1 MMRSLKM
8 NWNPSLARGV
18 ASSSLVATLAAALAV
33 SACSVERKGLVESKP
48 AKVTVEFDFDERPL
62 PDIPLPNDIAT
73 RVDPESATGLRVN
86 ASMLAPTGMEMRVR
100 REIDSLDGWG
110 LQQPISIPFTGPIDV
125 QSVID
130 GHRDVDYDP
139 SNDVIYLVNID
150 RDSEDFGRL
159 HYLDLGNGNYPV
171 VLERQDRYGPNDPR
185 GDSISL
191 LFEETDED
199 RNGNGR
205 IDFPERD
212 DNKNGVVDPEEDT
225 NGNGYLDP
233 PEDDDADG
241 VLDVPNYLPG
251 HDPARGD
258 LAARSD
264 ALMSFYEKET
274 NTLIAIPMEPLL
286 ERTTYGVIVT
296 RRILDTKGDPVGS
309 PFDYA
314 HHLAQTKALRP
325 ALEVLPEGIGE
336 DDIAFM
342 FSFTTQTAETSWV
355 AVRDGLYG
363 EGVQSHIAEEFP
375 PELGPFMP
383 LKDPEFPLHEGE
395 SPYILFNED
404 WKIPLTLI
412 ASAFLGANP
421 DSNQGRSMLD
431 SHDYVDFHVMGSYES
446 PQLFFREDEAGNPL
460 SLELQAWPQDLDRVP
475 APVRSETVY
484 YWLVMPRKEV
494 SARGDGEQVPIV
506 LLGHGYGSNRIGE
519 TIGFAGFLAQYGIA
533 TLAIDNVSHGLNLS
547 PQELEDARGIMENYG
562 IGPVAEAINKG
573 RAVDYDKDGTPDS
586 GVDFWTSYLFHT
598 RDNLRQSTLDY
609 AHLIRILRTFDGKK
623 RWEHDVNQDGE
634 PDLAGDFNGDGVVD
648 IGADSPIYAFGA
660 SLGGIMSTMLG
671 GAEPEVSAIVP
682 IAGGGRL
689 VGVGGR
695 SLQGGIP
702 QAVVMRVMGPVFYAT
717 LGADGNTTL
726 GTYVT
731 VLNDDADYPLAE
743 VDGLLPGDTMVVE
756 NLETG
761 EVGCGYMLPDDDDPD
776 VSGRARVNLATD
788 EGDRLEVRFYRGP
801 ALKKGATECELMGG
815 IEPIAVV
822 DEREFEVELL
832 GETLA
837 PGELRSLVEGLG
849 LRRSN
854 PELRRFMALGQ
865 MVLDPAD
872 PSVFARHLSGDPL
885 EFATGTSEE
894 TTPALIITSV
904 GDMNVPASSG
914 VTVGRAA
921 GFIDYLNPDPRYAGT
936 PYEGR
941 SPNQILIDTYMAEA
955 VNVFKR
961 FTFNAD
967 PDADGVHMDVEN
979 FSNGTDIWGDSIPR
993 LDPPL
998 RLVSNTDVE
1007 GRFQNGY
1014 SGSIFTYA
1022 IPEGQ
1027 HGFALPG
1034 EMTDKAIA
1042 QCEENGGTDCESLV
1056 GETFD
1061 VGWYMFHTIGGYF
1074 HDAAQRYP
1082 LLDKCNVKEACN
1094 DLPPTPAPR
1103 ADPAND

>member
-1 MMRSLKM
+1 MRRSKTDV
-8 NWNPSLARGV
+8 RV
-18 ASSSLVATLAAALAV
+18 AAWSVACVLTFGAACTA
-33 SACSVERKGLVESKP
+33 ETKGLVESEK
-48 AKVTVEFDFDERPL
+48 AAVTVEFDFDVRPL
-62 PDIPLPNDIAT
+62 PEIPLPNDIAT
-73 RVDPESATGLRVN
+73 RVDPSSATGLRIN
-86 ASMLAPTGMEMRVR
+86 ASMLAPTGMERRVR

-110 LQQPISIPFTGPIDV
+110 LQQPIAIPFTGPLDV
-125 QSVID
+125 QSILD
-130 GHRDVDYDP
+130 GHRDPNYDP
-139 SNDVIYLVNID
+139 SNDVVYLINID
-150 RDSEDFGRL
+150 RDSEEFGRL
-159 HYLDLGNGNYPV
+159 HYLDIGNGNYPEG
-171 VLERQDRYGPNDPR
+171 LERIDRYGPNDPR
-185 GDSISL
+185 GETLSL
-191 LFEETDED
+191 LYEETDED
-199 RNGNGR
+199 RNGNGK

-212 DNKNGVVDPEEDT
+212 DNKNGEVDPDEDE

-251 HDPARGD
+251 HSPDHDD
-258 LAARSD
+258 LAARHD
-264 ALMSFYEKET
+264 ALMSFYERET
-274 NTLIAIPMEPLL
+274 NTLVAIPMEPLR

-296 RRILDTKGDPVGS
+296 KRLKDENGDPVGS
-309 PFDYA
+309 PFDYV
-314 HHLAQTKALRP
+314 HHLAQTKALAP
-325 ALEVLPEGIGE
+325 ALEVLPEGLSKS
-336 DDIAFM
+336 DIAFM

-363 EGVQSHIAEEFP
+363 EGVQAHIADEFP

-383 LKDPEFPLHEGE
+383 LKDTEFAGFEGE
-395 SPYILFNED
+395 SPYILYNED
-404 WKIPLTLI
+404 WKFPLTLL
-412 ASAFLGANP
+412 AGAFLNADP
-421 DSNQGRSMLD
+421 TSNQGMAMLD
-431 SHDYVDFHVMGSYES
+431 AHDYVDFHVMGSFES
-446 PQLFFREDEAGNPL
+446 PQLFFREDDEGNPL

-475 APVRSETVY
+475 ASLRSETVY
-484 YWLVMPRKEV
+484 YWLVMPRKEI
-494 SARGDGEQVPIV
+494 SARGEGKQVPVV

-533 TLAIDNVSHGLNLS
+533 TLAIDNVSHGLNLT
-547 PQELEDARGIMENYG
+547 PDELSQARDIMANYG
-562 IGPVAEAINKG
+562 IDPLAEAINKG

-609 AHLIRILRTFDGKK
+609 AHLIKILRTFDGEQ

-648 IGADSPIYAFGA
+648 IGAESKIYAFGA

-689 VGVGGR
+689 VGVGSR
-695 SLQGGIP
+695 SMQGGIP
-702 QAVVMRVMGPVFYAT
+702 QAVVMRVMGPVFHAT
-717 LGADGNTTL
+717 LGVDGKTAVN
-726 GTYVT
+726 TYVT

-743 VDGLLPGDTMVVE
+743 VDGLLPGDTMLVE

-761 EVGCGYMLPDDDDPD
+761 EVGCGYLLPDDESDEVDA
-776 VSGRARVNLATD
+776 RARVSLATD
-788 EGDRLEVRFYRGP
+788 KDDRLEIRFYRGP
-801 ALKKGATECELMGG
+801 ALERGNTECELVEGV
-815 IEPIAVV
+815 EPIATV
-822 DEREFEVELL
+822 DQREFEVELL
-832 GETLA
+832 GETLP

-849 LRRSN
+849 LRRAN

-872 PSVFARHLSGDPL
+872 PAVFARHLSGDPL
-885 EFATGTSEE
+885 EFATGKGK
-894 TTPALIITSV
+894 TTPGLIITSV

-921 GFIDYLNPDPRYAGT
+921 GYIDYLTPDPRYAGT
-936 PYEGR
+936 PYEGS
-941 SPNQILIDTYMAEA
+941 SPNKILIDTYMAEA
-955 VNVFKR
+955 VHLYKR
-961 FTFNAD
+961 FTFNGD
-967 PDADGVHMDVEN
+967 PDAEGVHMDVEN
-979 FSNGTDIWGDSIPR
+979 FSGGTDIWGDSIPR

-998 RLVSNTDVE
+998 RLVANTDAIGRYQE
-1007 GRFQNGY
+1007 GY
-1014 SGSIFTYA
+1014 AGSIFTYA

-1034 EMTDKAIA
+1034 EMTDDAIA
-1042 QCEENGGTDCESLV
+1042 KCVDEGGSDCDALV
-1056 GETFD
+1056 GEAYD

-1074 HDAAQRYP
+1074 KSDAQVYP

-1103 ADPAND
+1103 LNPEDG